1 MWWISAIGNAIGI
14 IAGFAK
20 QEILMHIMFGIAFM
34 AFSHKYAMIAWRF
47 VYEKM
52 VGDSQP
58 EAIADTF
65 WMNEFNGAWMLFA
78 IYLVMVIKIGVPC
91 ILFSPFQ
98 GVVIWVLSST
108 FGENTPPLYF
118 LMCYAVEF
126 IGALIIAL

>member
-20 QEILMHIMFGIAFM
+20 QEVVMHIMFGISFM

-52 VGDSQP
+52 VRDSQP
-58 EAIADTF
+58 EAIGDTF
-65 WMNEFNGAWMLFA
+65 LMNEFNGAWMLFA

-91 ILFSPFQ
+91 ILFAPFQ
-98 GVVIWVLSST
+98 GVIIWVLSAI
-108 FGENTPPLYF
+108 FGKKPPALGF
-118 LMCYAVEF
+118 LIGYIIELG
-126 IGALIIAL
+126 GALIIAL